1 VRDATQS
8 RTFAL
13 VCLLLGWSSCAQASY
28 CGSGREVIFA
38 GLNWESGEFITAVMQ
53 EILER
58 GFDCRTETIPGNTI
72 TFEQALANDDLQ
84 IVAEEW
90 VERSEIWKKAAAAG
104 QVRAIGNTFTGATE
118 GWAVPEYVVKG
129 DPARHIEPAAPS
141 LTNVAQLAEPKYVAL
156 FRDPEQPTRGRFLN
170 CPSGWTCEPEN
181 TRKLRAY
188 GLEDRY
194 IDFRPGTGPAMDA
207 AIVSAYLQG
216 QPLLF
221 YYWSPSAIAG
231 RLRLSPL
238 EEPPYT
244 PDCWKNMIDVDATHH
259 GCASP
264 PSVIVYGVSSVF
276 AAAAPEIVA
285 VLAKA
290 TFPLAELNANL
301 AAMAQAQRDAR
312 AQATLFLEARPEIW
326 HPWVGPALATRINAG
341 LQGQAGGA
349 DSAQAQGRPRGRDS
363 AQARQLFP
371 ASLVVSIRRPV
382 NDAVAALVSSNGAAF
397 RAASHAALGLI
408 VLLDTGFS
416 LIPWWLL
423 IGIFVALAWFGTHRP
438 ILTAAVGLL
447 MFVVGML
454 GLWSLMLQTL
464 TLMLISSVLALVI
477 GLPIGILTA
486 KSRTARTLI
495 LPTLD
500 VMQTMPSFVYLIPAL
515 MLFGLGKVP
524 AILATVIYALPP
536 MIRLTALGIEQV
548 PFEIKEAATAF
559 GVNPAQML
567 LTVELPLARPSIMA
581 GVNQTIMLA
590 LSMVVVAS
598 MIGAR
603 GLGEQ
608 VLNGIQSL
616 DVGQGLEAGIGIV
629 ILAVVLDRITQGF
642 GGRGAGVE
650 GRGKGKHG

>member
-1 VRDATQS
+1 MRDGTRSA
-8 RTFAL
+8 RFPLACL
-13 VCLLLGWSSCAQASY
+13 LLLGWSTCVQAEY
-28 CGSGREVIFA
+28 CSSGRQVTFA
-38 GLNWESGEFITAVMQ
+38 GLNWESGEFITAVIQ

-58 GFDCRTETIPGNTI
+58 GFGCHTETIPGNTI

-90 VERSEIWKKAAAAG
+90 IERSEIWKKAAAAG

-118 GWAVPEYVVKG
+118 GWAVPQYVVKG
-129 DPARHIEPAAPS
+129 EPARHIEPSAPG
-141 LTNVAQLAEPKYVAL
+141 LTNVAQLADPKYVTL
-156 FRDPEQPTRGRFLN
+156 FKDPEQPNRGRFLN

-194 IDFRPGTGPAMDA
+194 VDFRPGTGPAMDA
-207 AIVSAYLQG
+207 AIMSAYLQG

-231 RLRLSPL
+231 RLRLTPL

-244 PDCWKNMIDVDATHH
+244 PDCWKDMFGTDGTHH

-276 AAAAPEIVA
+276 AAAAPEILA

-301 AAMAQAQRDAR
+301 AAMAQAQREPR
-312 AQATLFLEARPEIW
+312 AQALLFLQGRPETW
-326 HPWVGPALATRINAG
+326 QSWVTPAMAARISAG
-341 LQGQAGGA
+341 LQAQGQAG
-349 DSAQAQGRPRGRDS
+349 DSAHPHP
-363 AQARQLFP
+363 LFP

-382 NDAVAALVSSNGAAF
+382 NDAVAALVSRNGAAF

-408 VLLDTGFS
+408 VLLDTGLG

-423 IGIFVALAWFGTHRP
+423 IGIFAGLAWLGTRRP
-438 ILTAAVGLL
+438 ILTVAVGLL
-447 MFVVGML
+447 MFAVGML

-464 TLMLISSVLALVI
+464 TLMLISSLLALLI
-477 GLPIGILTA
+477 GLPVGILTA
-486 KSRTARTLI
+486 KSRGFRAVT

-536 MIRLTALGIEQV
+536 MIRLTALGIGQV

-559 GVNPAQML
+559 GVTPAQML

-642 GGRGAGVE
+642 GGRGPGAE
-650 GRGKGKHG
+650 GPNTRGRHG